1 LSREKERTFD
11 ESSLKQPPFLVS
23 REQAIALPAIIF
35 AQLGELL
42 RLLGH
47 YVGASSSALM
57 PIICP
62 KLHYSKASANTM
74 QEHPFKTWDLK
85 AQTLANPDR
94 LSNSVGDNDGCK
106 GVKSPADEAATSVLI
121 AECHA
126 AHHYKLFLQCY
137 LSSIRI
143 LFLSCSK
150 GLRSVAPA
158 VGAHDSS
165 SAHGLPIPL
174 SIRILFR
181 DSHERA
187 SNSIPSQ

>member
-1 LSREKERTFD
+1 M
-11 ESSLKQPPFLVS
+11 
-23 REQAIALPAIIF
+23 
-35 AQLGELL
+35 
-42 RLLGH
+42 GH
-47 YVGASSSALM
+47 YVGASSSVLM

-62 KLHYSKASANTM
+62 KLHYSKANADTT
-74 QEHPFKTWDLK
+74 QGHPFKTCDLK
-85 AQTLANPDR
+85 AQILTKSHR
-94 LSNSVGDNDGCK
+94 SSNSVGDKDGHK
-106 GVKSPADEAATSVLI
+106 EFKSPADEAARSVSI

-126 AHHYKLFLQCY
+126 AHHRKLFLQCY

-158 VGAHDSS
+158 VGVHNSS
-165 SAHGLPIPL
+165 SDHGLPIPL

-187 SNSIPSQ
+187 SNSIPSH